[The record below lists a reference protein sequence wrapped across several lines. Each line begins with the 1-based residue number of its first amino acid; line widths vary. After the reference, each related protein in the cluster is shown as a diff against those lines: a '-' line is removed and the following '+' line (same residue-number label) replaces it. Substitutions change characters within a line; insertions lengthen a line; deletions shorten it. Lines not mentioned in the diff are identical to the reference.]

1 MFWGGEGR
9 ARILTA
15 SSALEDPPPVE
26 DCRRTTMQ
34 TAVSN
39 AASSSLDTNWK
50 RGCILERSLPA
61 GKPTCMHEQNLE
73 DKPRKVIDLS
83 SSSIRF
89 SLYSLAFLWDKTLFR
104 QLAVCVS
111 ADRKLAVTSPVLQKS
126 SCAASITIRREFC
139 SLHGKKQSSRRRRG
153 TRRREHR
160 EKVSTRASLLFACVC
175 NWQGRKKRDREFV
188 WSLTS
193 KCECSREPIIFDDS
207 ARTRERR

>member
-1 MFWGGEGR
+1 MFWGGE
-9 ARILTA
+9 RILTV

-61 GKPTCMHEQNLE
+61 GIPTCMLERNLE

-89 SLYSLAFLWDKTLFR
+89 SLYSLAFLRDKTLFT

-126 SCAASITIRREFC
+126 SWAASITIRRKFC
-139 SLHGKKQSSRRRRG
+139 SLHGKKPNRRRRRRRG

-160 EKVSTRASLLFACVC
+160 E
-175 NWQGRKKRDREFV
+175 RK
-188 WSLTS
+188 
-193 KCECSREPIIFDDS
+193 
-207 ARTRERR
+207 

>member
-1 MFWGGEGR
+1 MFWGGE
-9 ARILTA
+9 RILTV

-61 GKPTCMHEQNLE
+61 GIPTCMLERNLE

-89 SLYSLAFLWDKTLFR
+89 SLYSLAFLRDKTLFT

-126 SCAASITIRREFC
+126 SWAASITIRRKFC
-139 SLHGKKQSSRRRRG
+139 SLRGKKPNRRRRRRRGG

-160 EKVSTRASLLFACVC
+160 E
-175 NWQGRKKRDREFV
+175 RK
-188 WSLTS
+188 
-193 KCECSREPIIFDDS
+193 
-207 ARTRERR
+207 